1 MRSEATNQAVYTEF
15 DAYLFHQGTNH
26 EAYRKLG
33 AHPCAENGANGT
45 RFAVWAPHAQYVG
58 VLTARTGWENEKPLS
73 RCPHDGAVW
82 EGFLPDVGAGDA
94 YRFVVIGAD
103 GVKRY
108 KSDPFAFRAEK
119 RPENAS
125 IVCALDTYPWHD
137 DAYQAGRD
145 NRTVLPRP
153 MAIYEVHLASW
164 KKKWDGFHGDDGI
177 MNYGELAE
185 QLVEYVSWMGYT
197 HVELIGICEYP
208 FDGSWGYQVTGFYAP
223 TARYGTPDDFRYFV
237 DRLHQAGIG
246 VILDWV
252 PAHFPKDSFGLEFFD
267 GTPQFESEDPLRR
280 EYPEW
285 GTNAFDHGKPE
296 VRSFL
301 ISSACYWVREFHI
314 DALRVD
320 AVAAM
325 LYADY
330 SRDEWRPNVY
340 GGRINLESQDF
351 LRQLNT
357 TVCGVTTGYLIA
369 EDSSTEEG
377 ITRDVRYGGVGF
389 TLKWDMGWMND
400 SLRYIAKDPIYR
412 RYHHEELAHTV
423 DYAFAENWVLV
434 LSHDEVVH
442 LKRSMAEKAPGS
454 QGDRLATLKT
464 LYTYQ
469 FTHPGKKLL
478 FMGQDFAMDREWSEA
493 REIDWYLAEEFSHRD
508 VLQCVRNLLSL
519 YRRYPVLYSDSQNPA
534 TFEWVN
540 RSDCDRNIF
549 SYIRRNPWNY
559 DGALLVVLNFSPM
572 TFGDYTVG
580 VPLPGLYPRVFSTY
594 DSLPGQGNP
603 AEIGG
608 IPPLTAEKHDC
619 DGYAYRLHYG
629 LRPFEGLVIEFPI
642 LPKAE
647 APVEPTAPKKRGRQ
661 KKA

>member
-1 MRSEATNQAVYTEF
+1 
-15 DAYLFHQGTNH
+15 
-26 EAYRKLG
+26 
-33 AHPCAENGANGT
+33 
-45 RFAVWAPHAQYVG
+45 
-58 VLTARTGWENEKPLS
+58 
-73 RCPHDGAVW
+73 
-82 EGFLPDVGAGDA
+82 
-94 YRFVVIGAD
+94 
-103 GVKRY
+103 
-108 KSDPFAFRAEK
+108 
-119 RPENAS
+119 
-125 IVCALDTYPWHD
+125 
-137 DAYQAGRD
+137 
-145 NRTVLPRP
+145 

-164 KKKWDGFHGDDGI
+164 KKRYDGSDPDGCLS
-177 MNYGELAE
+177 YSELAD
-185 QLVEYVSWMGYT
+185 QLAEYVTWMGYT

-237 DRLHQAGIG
+237 DRLHRSGIG

-252 PAHFPKDSFGLEFFD
+252 PAHFPKDDFGLEFFD
-267 GTPQFESEDPLRR
+267 GTPLYESVDPLRR

-285 GTNAFDHGKPE
+285 GTNAFDHSKPE

-330 SRDEWRPNVY
+330 SRKDWRPNRF
-340 GGRINLESQDF
+340 GGRINLESRAF
-351 LRQLNT
+351 LQQLNT
-357 TVCGVTTGYLIA
+357 TVCGATTGYLIA
-369 EDSSTEEG
+369 EDSSTEDG
-377 ITRDVRYGGVGF
+377 ITRDVRWDGVGF

-400 SLRYIAKDPIYR
+400 SLRYVSKDPVYR
-412 RYHHEELAHTV
+412 RFHHEELAHTV

-478 FMGQDFAMDREWSEA
+478 FMGQDFAMEREWSEA
-493 REIDWYLAEEFSHRD
+493 REIDWYLAEDFAHRD
-508 VLQCVRNLLSL
+508 VLQCVRNLLAL
-519 YRRYPVLYSDSQNPA
+519 YKRYPVLYSDSQNPT

-540 RSDCDRNIF
+540 RHDADRNIF

-572 TFGDYTVG
+572 GVGDYTVG
-580 VPLPGLYPRVFSTY
+580 VPLGGLYPRVFSSY

-603 AEIGG
+603 AEVGG
-608 IPPLTAEKHDC
+608 IPPMTAEQHDC
-619 DGYAYRLHYG
+619 DGYPYMLRYG
-629 LRPFEGLVIEFPI
+629 LRPFEALIIEFP
-642 LPKAE
+642 KFD
-647 APVEPTAPKKRGRQ
+647 
-661 KKA
+661 

>member
-1 MRSEATNQAVYTEF
+1 MQSEKESSAVFTDY
-15 DAYLFHQGTNH
+15 DAFLFHQGTDY
-26 EAYRKLG
+26 ELYRKLG
-33 AHPCAENGANGT
+33 AHPDRENGVAGT
-45 RFAVWAPHAQYVG
+45 RFAVWAPNARSVS
-58 VLTARTGWENEKPLS
+58 VLTARTGWENEKGMH
-73 RCPHDGAVW
+73 RCAADGAVW
-82 EGFLPDVGAGDA
+82 ECFLPDVGVGDA
-94 YRFVVIGAD
+94 YRFVVTGAD

-108 KSDPFAFRAEK
+108 KADPCAFRAEK
-119 RPENAS
+119 RPQNAS
-125 IVCALDTYPWHD
+125 IVAALDSYPWGD
-137 DAYQAGRD
+137 GAYQAGRD
-145 NRTVLPRP
+145 NSQVLQKP

-164 KKKWDGFHGDDGI
+164 KKRYDGSDPDGCLS
-177 MNYGELAE
+177 YSELAD
-185 QLVEYVSWMGYT
+185 QLAEYVTWMGYT

-237 DRLHQAGIG
+237 DRLHRSGIG

-252 PAHFPKDSFGLEFFD
+252 PAHFPKDDFGLEFFD
-267 GTPQFESEDPLRR
+267 GTPLYESVDPLRR

-285 GTNAFDHGKPE
+285 GTNAFDHSKPE

-330 SRDEWRPNVY
+330 SRKDWRPNQF
-340 GGRINLESQDF
+340 GGRINLESRAF
-351 LRQLNT
+351 LQQLNT
-357 TVCGVTTGYLIA
+357 TVCGATTGYLIA

-377 ITRDVRYGGVGF
+377 ITRDVRWDGVGF

-400 SLRYIAKDPIYR
+400 SLRYVSKDPVYR
-412 RYHHEELAHTV
+412 RFHHEELAHTV

-478 FMGQDFAMDREWSEA
+478 FMGQDFAMEREWSEA
-493 REIDWYLAEEFSHRD
+493 REIDWYLAEDFAHRD
-508 VLQCVRNLLSL
+508 VLQCVRNLLAL
-519 YRRYPVLYSDSQNPA
+519 YKRYPVLYSDSQNPT

-540 RSDCDRNIF
+540 RHDADRNIF

-572 TFGDYTVG
+572 GVGDYTVG
-580 VPLPGLYPRVFSTY
+580 VPLGGLYPRVFSSY

-603 AEIGG
+603 AEVGG
-608 IPPLTAEKHDC
+608 IPPMTAEQHDC
-619 DGYAYRLHYG
+619 DGYPYMLRYG
-629 LRPFEGLVIEFPI
+629 LRPFEALIIEFP
-642 LPKAE
+642 KFD
-647 APVEPTAPKKRGRQ
+647 
-661 KKA
+661 

>member
-1 MRSEATNQAVYTEF
+1 MMITDPSLTPEKL
-15 DAYLFHQGTNH
+15 YLFNQGVYYHSYRLFGAHLMENGVRFTVWCPDVTQVDVVGDFSGWNPCPLTQQGTTGIWSAVIDSAN
-26 EAYRKLG
+26 EGDLYKYRITTRSGEVFDKSDPY
-33 AHPCAENGANGT
+33 AFSAEVRPGT
-45 RFAVWAPHAQYVG
+45 A
-58 VLTARTGWENEKPLS
+58 S
-73 RCPHDGAVW
+73 RVVSLDGYQWHDGAW
-82 EGFLPDVGAGDA
+82 RSA
-94 YRFVVIGAD
+94 R
-103 GVKRY
+103 KRK
-108 KSDPFAFRAEK
+108 KSP
-119 RPENAS
+119 
-125 IVCALDTYPWHD
+125 
-137 DAYQAGRD
+137 G
-145 NRTVLPRP
+145 P
-153 MAIYEVHLASW
+153 MNIYEVHLGSW
-164 KKKWDGFHGDDGI
+164 KQRENPEDPNQPFLT
-177 MNYGELAE
+177 YRELAD
-185 QLVEYVSWMGYT
+185 QLIPYARDMGYT
-197 HVELIGICEYP
+197 HLELMPVMEHP

-237 DRLHQAGIG
+237 DRLHRSGIG

-252 PAHFPKDSFGLEFFD
+252 PAHFPKDDFGLEFFD
-267 GTPQFESEDPLRR
+267 GTPLYESVDPLRR

-285 GTNAFDHGKPE
+285 GTNAFDHSKPE

-330 SRDEWRPNVY
+330 SRKDWRPNRF
-340 GGRINLESQDF
+340 GGRINLESRAF
-351 LRQLNT
+351 LQQLNT
-357 TVCGVTTGYLIA
+357 TVCGATTGYLIA
-369 EDSSTEEG
+369 EDSSTEDG
-377 ITRDVRYGGVGF
+377 ITRDVRWDGVGF

-400 SLRYIAKDPIYR
+400 SLRYVSKDPVYR
-412 RYHHEELAHTV
+412 RFHHEELAHTV

-478 FMGQDFAMDREWSEA
+478 FMGQDFAMEREWSEA
-493 REIDWYLAEEFSHRD
+493 REIDWYLAEDFAHRD
-508 VLQCVRNLLSL
+508 VLQCVRNLLAL
-519 YRRYPVLYSDSQNPA
+519 YKRYPVLYSDSQNPT

-540 RSDCDRNIF
+540 RHDADRNIF

-572 TFGDYTVG
+572 GVGDYTVG
-580 VPLPGLYPRVFSTY
+580 VPLGGLYPRVFSSY

-603 AEIGG
+603 AEVGG
-608 IPPLTAEKHDC
+608 IPPMTAEQHDC
-619 DGYAYRLHYG
+619 DGYPYMLRYG
-629 LRPFEGLVIEFPI
+629 LRPFEALIIEFP
-642 LPKAE
+642 KFD
-647 APVEPTAPKKRGRQ
+647 
-661 KKA
+661 

>member
-1 MRSEATNQAVYTEF
+1 MQSEKQSSAVFTDY
-15 DAYLFHQGTNH
+15 DAFLFHQGTDY
-26 EAYRKLG
+26 ELYRKLG
-33 AHPCAENGANGT
+33 AHPDRENGVAGT
-45 RFAVWAPHAQYVG
+45 RFAVWAPNARSVS
-58 VLTARTGWENEKPLS
+58 VLTARTGWENEKGMH
-73 RCPHDGAVW
+73 RCAADGAVW
-82 EGFLPDVGAGDA
+82 ECFLPDVGVGDA
-94 YRFVVIGAD
+94 YRFVVTGAD

-108 KSDPFAFRAEK
+108 KADPCAFRAEK
-119 RPENAS
+119 RPQNAS
-125 IVCALDTYPWHD
+125 IVAALDSYPWGD
-137 DAYQAGRD
+137 GAYQAGRD
-145 NRTVLPRP
+145 NSQVLQKP

-164 KKKWDGFHGDDGI
+164 KKRYDGSDPDGCLS
-177 MNYGELAE
+177 YSELAD
-185 QLVEYVSWMGYT
+185 QLAEYVTWMGYT

-237 DRLHQAGIG
+237 DRLHRSGIG

-252 PAHFPKDSFGLEFFD
+252 PAHFPKDDFGLEFFD
-267 GTPQFESEDPLRR
+267 GTPLYESVDPLRR

-285 GTNAFDHGKPE
+285 GTNAFDHSKPE

-330 SRDEWRPNVY
+330 SRKDWRPNRF
-340 GGRINLESQDF
+340 GGRINLESRAF
-351 LRQLNT
+351 LQQLNT
-357 TVCGVTTGYLIA
+357 TVCGATTGYLIA
-369 EDSSTEEG
+369 EDSSTEDG
-377 ITRDVRYGGVGF
+377 ITRDVRWDGVGF

-400 SLRYIAKDPIYR
+400 SLRYVSKDPVYR
-412 RYHHEELAHTV
+412 RFHHEELAHTV

-442 LKRSMAEKAPGS
+442 PKRSMAEKAPGS

-478 FMGQDFAMDREWSEA
+478 CMGQDFAMEREWSEA
-493 REIDWYLAEEFSHRD
+493 REIDWYLAEDFAHRD
-508 VLQCVRNLLSL
+508 VLQCVRNLLAL
-519 YRRYPVLYSDSQNPA
+519 YKRYPVLYSDSQNPT

-540 RSDCDRNIF
+540 RHDADRNIF

-572 TFGDYTVG
+572 GVGDYTVG
-580 VPLPGLYPRVFSTY
+580 VPLGGLYPRVFSSY

-603 AEIGG
+603 AEVGG
-608 IPPLTAEKHDC
+608 IPPMTAEQHDC
-619 DGYAYRLHYG
+619 DGYPYMLRYG
-629 LRPFEGLVIEFPI
+629 LRPFEALIIEFP
-642 LPKAE
+642 KFD
-647 APVEPTAPKKRGRQ
+647 
-661 KKA
+661 

>member
-1 MRSEATNQAVYTEF
+1 MQSEKESSAVFTDY
-15 DAYLFHQGTNH
+15 DAFLFHQGTDY
-26 EAYRKLG
+26 ELYRKLG
-33 AHPCAENGANGT
+33 AHPDRENGVAGT
-45 RFAVWAPHAQYVG
+45 RFAVWAPNARSVS
-58 VLTARTGWENEKPLS
+58 VLTARTGWENEKGMH
-73 RCPHDGAVW
+73 RCAADGAVW
-82 EGFLPDVGAGDA
+82 ECFLPDVGVGDA
-94 YRFVVIGAD
+94 YRFVVTGAD

-108 KSDPFAFRAEK
+108 KADPCAFRAEK
-119 RPENAS
+119 RPQNAS
-125 IVCALDTYPWHD
+125 IVASLYSYPWGD
-137 DAYQAGRD
+137 GAYQAGRD
-145 NRTVLPRP
+145 NSQVLQKP

-164 KKKWDGFHGDDGI
+164 KKRYDGSDPDGCLS
-177 MNYGELAE
+177 YSELAD
-185 QLVEYVSWMGYT
+185 QLAEYVTWMGYT

-237 DRLHQAGIG
+237 DRLHRSGIG

-252 PAHFPKDSFGLEFFD
+252 PAHFPKDDFGLEFFD
-267 GTPQFESEDPLRR
+267 GTPLYESVDPLRR

-285 GTNAFDHGKPE
+285 GTNAFDHSKPE

-330 SRDEWRPNVY
+330 SRKDWRPNRF
-340 GGRINLESQDF
+340 GGRINLESRAF
-351 LRQLNT
+351 LQQLNT
-357 TVCGVTTGYLIA
+357 TVCGATTGYLIA

-377 ITRDVRYGGVGF
+377 ITRDVRWDGVGF

-400 SLRYIAKDPIYR
+400 SLRYVSKDPVYR
-412 RYHHEELAHTV
+412 RFHHEELAHTV

-478 FMGQDFAMDREWSEA
+478 FMGQDFAMEREWSEA
-493 REIDWYLAEEFSHRD
+493 REIDWYLAEDFAHRD
-508 VLQCVRNLLSL
+508 VLQCVRNLLAL
-519 YRRYPVLYSDSQNPA
+519 YKRYPVLYSDSQNPT

-540 RSDCDRNIF
+540 RHDADRNIF

-572 TFGDYTVG
+572 GVGDYTVG
-580 VPLPGLYPRVFSTY
+580 VPLGGLYPRAFSSY

-603 AEIGG
+603 AEVGG
-608 IPPLTAEKHDC
+608 IPPMTAEQHDC
-619 DGYAYRLHYG
+619 DGYPYMLRYG
-629 LRPFEGLVIEFPI
+629 LRPFEALIIEFP
-642 LPKAE
+642 KFD
-647 APVEPTAPKKRGRQ
+647 
-661 KKA
+661 

>member
-1 MRSEATNQAVYTEF
+1 MQSEKESSAVFTDY
-15 DAYLFHQGTNH
+15 DAFLFHQGTDY
-26 EAYRKLG
+26 ELYRKLG
-33 AHPCAENGANGT
+33 AHPDRENGVAGT
-45 RFAVWAPHAQYVG
+45 RFAVWAPNARSVS
-58 VLTARTGWENEKPLS
+58 VLTARTGWENEKGMH
-73 RCPHDGAVW
+73 RCAADGAVW
-82 EGFLPDVGAGDA
+82 ECFLPDVGVGDA
-94 YRFVVIGAD
+94 YRFVVTGAD

-108 KSDPFAFRAEK
+108 KADPCAFRAEK
-119 RPENAS
+119 RPQNAS
-125 IVCALDTYPWHD
+125 IVASLYSYPWGD
-137 DAYQAGRD
+137 GAYQAGRD
-145 NRTVLPRP
+145 NSQVLQKP

-164 KKKWDGFHGDDGI
+164 KKRYDGSDPDGCLS
-177 MNYGELAE
+177 YSELAD
-185 QLVEYVSWMGYT
+185 QLAEYVTWMGYT

-237 DRLHQAGIG
+237 DRLHRSGIG

-252 PAHFPKDSFGLEFFD
+252 PAHFPKDDFGLEFFD
-267 GTPQFESEDPLRR
+267 GTPLYESVDPLRR

-285 GTNAFDHGKPE
+285 GTNAFDHSKPE

-330 SRDEWRPNVY
+330 SRKDWRPNQF
-340 GGRINLESQDF
+340 GGRINLESRAF
-351 LRQLNT
+351 LQQLNT
-357 TVCGVTTGYLIA
+357 TVCGATTGYLIA
-369 EDSSTEEG
+369 EDSSTEDG
-377 ITRDVRYGGVGF
+377 ITRDVRWDGVGF

-400 SLRYIAKDPIYR
+400 SLRYVSKDPVYR
-412 RYHHEELAHTV
+412 RFHHEELAHTV

-478 FMGQDFAMDREWSEA
+478 FMGQDFAMEREWSEA
-493 REIDWYLAEEFSHRD
+493 REIDWYLAEDFAHRD
-508 VLQCVRNLLSL
+508 VLQCVRNLLAL
-519 YRRYPVLYSDSQNPA
+519 YKRYPVLYSDSQNPA

-540 RSDCDRNIF
+540 RHDADRNIF

-572 TFGDYTVG
+572 GVGDYTVG
-580 VPLPGLYPRVFSTY
+580 VPLGGLYPRVFSSY

-603 AEIGG
+603 AEVGG
-608 IPPLTAEKHDC
+608 IPPMTAEQHDC
-619 DGYAYRLHYG
+619 DGYPYMLRYG
-629 LRPFEGLVIEFPI
+629 LRPFEALIIEFP
-642 LPKAE
+642 KFD
-647 APVEPTAPKKRGRQ
+647 
-661 KKA
+661 

>member
-1 MRSEATNQAVYTEF
+1 MQSEKESSAVFTDY
-15 DAYLFHQGTNH
+15 DAFLFHQGTDY
-26 EAYRKLG
+26 ELYRKLG
-33 AHPCAENGANGT
+33 AHPDRENGVAGT
-45 RFAVWAPHAQYVG
+45 RFAVWAPNARSVS
-58 VLTARTGWENEKPLS
+58 VLTARTGWENEKGMH
-73 RCPHDGAVW
+73 RCAADGAVW
-82 EGFLPDVGAGDA
+82 ECFLPDVGVGDA
-94 YRFVVIGAD
+94 YRFVVTGAD

-108 KSDPFAFRAEK
+108 KADPCAFRAEK
-119 RPENAS
+119 RPQNAS
-125 IVCALDTYPWHD
+125 IVASLYSYPWGD
-137 DAYQAGRD
+137 GAYQAGRD
-145 NRTVLPRP
+145 NSQVLQKP

-164 KKKWDGFHGDDGI
+164 KKRYDGSDPDGCLS
-177 MNYGELAE
+177 YSELAD
-185 QLVEYVSWMGYT
+185 QLAEYVTWMGYT

-237 DRLHQAGIG
+237 DRLHRSGIG

-252 PAHFPKDSFGLEFFD
+252 PAHFPKDDFGLEFFD
-267 GTPQFESEDPLRR
+267 GTPLYESVDPLRR

-285 GTNAFDHGKPE
+285 GTNAFDHSKPE

-330 SRDEWRPNVY
+330 SRKDWRPNRF
-340 GGRINLESQDF
+340 GGRINLESRAF
-351 LRQLNT
+351 LQQLNT
-357 TVCGVTTGYLIA
+357 TVCGATTGYLIA
-369 EDSSTEEG
+369 EDSSTEDG
-377 ITRDVRYGGVGF
+377 ITRDVRWDGVGF

-400 SLRYIAKDPIYR
+400 SLRYVSKDPVYR
-412 RYHHEELAHTV
+412 RFHHEELAHTV

-478 FMGQDFAMDREWSEA
+478 FMGQDFAMEREWSEA
-493 REIDWYLAEEFSHRD
+493 REIDWYLAEDFAHRD
-508 VLQCVRNLLSL
+508 VLQCVRNLLAL
-519 YRRYPVLYSDSQNPA
+519 YKRYPVLYSDSQNPT

-540 RSDCDRNIF
+540 RHAADRNIF

-572 TFGDYTVG
+572 GVGDYTVG
-580 VPLPGLYPRVFSTY
+580 VPLGGLYPRAFSSY

-603 AEIGG
+603 AEVGG
-608 IPPLTAEKHDC
+608 IPPMTAEQHDC
-619 DGYAYRLHYG
+619 DGYPYMLRYG
-629 LRPFEGLVIEFPI
+629 LRPFEALIIEFP
-642 LPKAE
+642 KFD
-647 APVEPTAPKKRGRQ
+647 
-661 KKA
+661 

>member
-1 MRSEATNQAVYTEF
+1 MQSEKESSAVFTDY
-15 DAYLFHQGTNH
+15 DAFLFHQGTDY
-26 EAYRKLG
+26 ELYRKLG
-33 AHPCAENGANGT
+33 AHPDRENGVAGT
-45 RFAVWAPHAQYVG
+45 RFAVWAPNARSVS
-58 VLTARTGWENEKPLS
+58 VLTARTGWENEKGMH
-73 RCPHDGAVW
+73 RCAADGAVW
-82 EGFLPDVGAGDA
+82 ECFLPDVGVGDA
-94 YRFVVIGAD
+94 YRFVVTGAD

-108 KSDPFAFRAEK
+108 KADPCAFRAEK
-119 RPENAS
+119 RPQNAS
-125 IVCALDTYPWHD
+125 IVASLYSYPWGD
-137 DAYQAGRD
+137 GAYQAGRD
-145 NRTVLPRP
+145 NSQVLQKP

-164 KKKWDGFHGDDGI
+164 KKRYDGSDPDGCLS
-177 MNYGELAE
+177 YSELAD
-185 QLVEYVSWMGYT
+185 QLAEYVTWMGYT

-237 DRLHQAGIG
+237 DRLHRSGIG

-252 PAHFPKDSFGLEFFD
+252 PAHFPKDDFGLEFFD
-267 GTPQFESEDPLRR
+267 GTPLYESVDPLRR

-285 GTNAFDHGKPE
+285 GTNAFDHSKPE

-330 SRDEWRPNVY
+330 SRKDWRPNRF
-340 GGRINLESQDF
+340 GGRINLESRAF
-351 LRQLNT
+351 LQQLNT
-357 TVCGVTTGYLIA
+357 TVCGATTGYLIA
-369 EDSSTEEG
+369 EDSSTEDG
-377 ITRDVRYGGVGF
+377 ITRDVRWDGVGF

-400 SLRYIAKDPIYR
+400 SLRYVSKDPVYR
-412 RYHHEELAHTV
+412 RFHHEELAHTV

-478 FMGQDFAMDREWSEA
+478 FMGQDFAMEREWSEA
-493 REIDWYLAEEFSHRD
+493 REIDWYLAEDFAHRD
-508 VLQCVRNLLSL
+508 VLQCVRNLLAL
-519 YRRYPVLYSDSQNPA
+519 YKRYPVLYSDSQNPT

-540 RSDCDRNIF
+540 RHDADRNIF

-572 TFGDYTVG
+572 GVGDYTVG
-580 VPLPGLYPRVFSTY
+580 VPLGGLYPRVFSSY

-603 AEIGG
+603 AEVGG
-608 IPPLTAEKHDC
+608 IPPMTAEQHDC
-619 DGYAYRLHYG
+619 DGYPYMLRYG
-629 LRPFEGLVIEFPI
+629 LRPFEALIIEFP
-642 LPKAE
+642 KFD
-647 APVEPTAPKKRGRQ
+647 
-661 KKA
+661 

>member
-1 MRSEATNQAVYTEF
+1 MQSEKESSAVFTDY
-15 DAYLFHQGTNH
+15 DAFLFHQGTDY
-26 EAYRKLG
+26 ELYRKLG
-33 AHPCAENGANGT
+33 AHPDRENGVAGT
-45 RFAVWAPHAQYVG
+45 RFAVWAPNARSVS
-58 VLTARTGWENEKPLS
+58 VLTARTGWENEKGMH
-73 RCPHDGAVW
+73 RCAADGAVW
-82 EGFLPDVGAGDA
+82 ECFLPDVGVGDA
-94 YRFVVIGAD
+94 YRFVVTGAD

-108 KSDPFAFRAEK
+108 KADPCAFRAEK
-119 RPENAS
+119 RPQNAS
-125 IVCALDTYPWHD
+125 IVAALDSYPWGD
-137 DAYQAGRD
+137 GAYQAGRD
-145 NRTVLPRP
+145 NSQVLQKP

-164 KKKWDGFHGDDGI
+164 KKRYDGSDPDGCLS
-177 MNYGELAE
+177 YSELAD
-185 QLVEYVSWMGYT
+185 QLAEYVTWMGYT

-237 DRLHQAGIG
+237 DRLHRSGIG

-252 PAHFPKDSFGLEFFD
+252 PAHFPKDDFGLEFFD
-267 GTPQFESEDPLRR
+267 GTPLYESVDPLRR

-285 GTNAFDHGKPE
+285 GTNAFDHSKPE

-330 SRDEWRPNVY
+330 SRKDWRPNQF
-340 GGRINLESQDF
+340 GGRINLESRAF
-351 LRQLNT
+351 LQQLNT
-357 TVCGVTTGYLIA
+357 TVCGATTGYLIA

-377 ITRDVRYGGVGF
+377 ITRDVRWDGVGF

-400 SLRYIAKDPIYR
+400 SLRYVSKDPVYR
-412 RYHHEELAHTV
+412 RFHHEELAHTV

-478 FMGQDFAMDREWSEA
+478 FMGQDFAMEREWSEA
-493 REIDWYLAEEFSHRD
+493 REIDWYLAEDFAHRD
-508 VLQCVRNLLSL
+508 VLQCVRNLLAL
-519 YRRYPVLYSDSQNPA
+519 YKRYPVLYSDSQNPT

-540 RSDCDRNIF
+540 RHDADRNIF

-572 TFGDYTVG
+572 GVGDYTVG
-580 VPLPGLYPRVFSTY
+580 VPLGGLYPRAFSSY

-603 AEIGG
+603 AEVGG
-608 IPPLTAEKHDC
+608 IPPMTAKQHDC
-619 DGYAYRLHYG
+619 DGYPYMLRYG
-629 LRPFEGLVIEFPI
+629 LRPFEALIIEFP
-642 LPKAE
+642 KFD
-647 APVEPTAPKKRGRQ
+647 
-661 KKA
+661 

>member
-1 MRSEATNQAVYTEF
+1 MQSEKESSAVFTDY
-15 DAYLFHQGTNH
+15 DAFLFHQGTDY
-26 EAYRKLG
+26 ELYRKLG
-33 AHPCAENGANGT
+33 AHPDRENGVAGT
-45 RFAVWAPHAQYVG
+45 RFAVWAPNARSVS
-58 VLTARTGWENEKPLS
+58 VLTARTGWENEKGMH
-73 RCPHDGAVW
+73 RCAADGAVW
-82 EGFLPDVGAGDA
+82 ECFLPDVGVGDA
-94 YRFVVIGAD
+94 YRFVVTGAD

-108 KSDPFAFRAEK
+108 KADPCAFRAEK
-119 RPENAS
+119 RPQNAS
-125 IVCALDTYPWHD
+125 IVASLYSYPWGD
-137 DAYQAGRD
+137 GAYQAGRD
-145 NRTVLPRP
+145 NSQVLQKP

-164 KKKWDGFHGDDGI
+164 KKRYDGSDPDGCLS
-177 MNYGELAE
+177 YSELAD
-185 QLVEYVSWMGYT
+185 QLAEYVTWMGYT

-237 DRLHQAGIG
+237 DRLHRSGIG

-252 PAHFPKDSFGLEFFD
+252 PAHFPKDDFGLEFFD
-267 GTPQFESEDPLRR
+267 GTPLYESVDPLRR

-285 GTNAFDHGKPE
+285 GTNAFDHSKPE

-330 SRDEWRPNVY
+330 SRKDWRPNQF
-340 GGRINLESQDF
+340 GGRINLESRAF
-351 LRQLNT
+351 LQQLNT
-357 TVCGVTTGYLIA
+357 TVCGATTGYLIA

-377 ITRDVRYGGVGF
+377 ITRDVRWDGVGF

-400 SLRYIAKDPIYR
+400 SLRYVSKDPVYR
-412 RYHHEELAHTV
+412 RFHHEELAHTV

-478 FMGQDFAMDREWSEA
+478 FMGQDFAMEREWSEA
-493 REIDWYLAEEFSHRD
+493 REIDWYLAEDFAHRD
-508 VLQCVRNLLSL
+508 VLQCVRNLLAL
-519 YRRYPVLYSDSQNPA
+519 YKRYPVLYSDSQNPT

-540 RSDCDRNIF
+540 RHDADRNIF

-572 TFGDYTVG
+572 GVGDYTVG
-580 VPLPGLYPRVFSTY
+580 VPLGGLYPRVFSSY

-603 AEIGG
+603 AEVGG
-608 IPPLTAEKHDC
+608 IPPMTAKQHDC
-619 DGYAYRLHYG
+619 DGYPYMLRYG
-629 LRPFEGLVIEFPI
+629 LRPFEALIIEFP
-642 LPKAE
+642 KFD
-647 APVEPTAPKKRGRQ
+647 
-661 KKA
+661 